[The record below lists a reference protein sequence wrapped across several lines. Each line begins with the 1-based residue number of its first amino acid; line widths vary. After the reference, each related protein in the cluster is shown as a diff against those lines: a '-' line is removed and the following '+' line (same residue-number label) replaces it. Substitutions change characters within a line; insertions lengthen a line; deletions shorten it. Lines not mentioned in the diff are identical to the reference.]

1 MGGWGSRVLG
11 MFFLLRFCSYGGL
24 LLGWRDSPGVA
35 SLGLG
40 WLGWVRLPWGLVVR
54 GAGCRVVA
62 VERVFRCLGVMAG
75 REVVW
80 WWGRSPRSVVDLV
93 GVIG

>member
-1 MGGWGSRVLG
+1 
-11 MFFLLRFCSYGGL
+11 
-24 LLGWRDSPGVA
+24 LGWRDSPGAQPPFGRLAGWGVRGCAAGGAGGVGGVVGGWGSPGVA

-62 VERVFRCLGVMAG
+62 VERVFG
-75 REVVW
+75 
-80 WWGRSPRSVVDLV
+80 
-93 GVIG
+93 